1 MSSETTAHSTGTEKK
16 KKRVGISTSVQCFD
30 SEGKKPMENEEL
42 NTDEERPKMKKLS
55 AQEEDDQQQ
64 QPSGANGK
72 EKGVQKRKLK
82 FNKVIDAKEEEEKFK
97 QECAQQ

>member
-1 MSSETTAHSTGTEKK
+1 
-16 KKRVGISTSVQCFD
+16 
-30 SEGKKPMENEEL
+30 MENEEL

-55 AQEEDDQQQ
+55 AQEDDDQQQ
-64 QPSGANGK
+64 QQASGANGK